1 MQEEPKQNRFFTL
14 KGARINAG
22 LTLEQAANKLG
33 ITKYILSNYENGRSQ
48 VTLSVAWRMKALYKL
63 RSVEELNPEKQEQCV

>member
-1 MQEEPKQNRFFTL
+1 MQEEPKQDRFLTL

-33 ITKYILSNYENGRSQ
+33 ISKYILSNYENSRSQ
-48 VTLSVAWRMKALYKL
+48 VTLSVAWRMKAVYKL
-63 RSVEELNPEKQEQCV
+63 RSVEELNPEKQEKCV